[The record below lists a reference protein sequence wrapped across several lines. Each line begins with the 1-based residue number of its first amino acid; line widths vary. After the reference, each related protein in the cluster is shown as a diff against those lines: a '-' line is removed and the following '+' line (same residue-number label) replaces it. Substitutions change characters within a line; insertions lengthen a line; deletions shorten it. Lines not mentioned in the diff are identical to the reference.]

1 LFLIK
6 GERKRERK
14 KKRVNCGVLV
24 SLQRQKFY
32 FSEEEKVK
40 KLLSLLFSLLAYF
53 AFRRLAHSPA
63 ASRFKR
69 TKKRKKGITNNI
81 KRTNEVFYPN
91 ALFRT

>member
-40 KLLSLLFSLLAYF
+40 KLLSPSLLAYSF
-53 AFRRLAHSPA
+53 SSFGTQPRRLS
-63 ASRFKR
+63 SNEQ
-69 TKKRKKGITNNI
+69 KKG
-81 KRTNEVFYPN
+81 KRE
-91 ALFRT
+91 

>member
-40 KLLSLLFSLLAYF
+40 KLLSPFLSSCLFCFSSF
-53 AFRRLAHSPA
+53 GTQPRRRLS
-63 ASRFKR
+63 SNEQ
-69 TKKRKKGITNNI
+69 KKG
-81 KRTNEVFYPN
+81 KRE
-91 ALFRT
+91 

>member
-32 FSEEEKVK
+32 FSEEEKPDKAPPPLV
-40 KLLSLLFSLLAYF
+40 SNEQ
-53 AFRRLAHSPA
+53 
-63 ASRFKR
+63 
-69 TKKRKKGITNNI
+69 KKG
-81 KRTNEVFYPN
+81 KRE
-91 ALFRT
+91 